1 MRSEG
6 CLFNSGGLGIYAAL
20 IATRCCCSDRNRLQ
34 ASATVRGRS
43 AMALT
48 LGEAFGEGFGWK
60 HDAADSCEIA
70 RKRVE
75 KVRGWRMSSLRR
87 RGIL

>member
-6 CLFNSGGLGIYAAL
+6 SSLNSAGLG
-20 IATRCCCSDRNRLQ
+20 SSSRLVVV
-34 ASATVRGRS
+34 AFATVRGRP
-43 AMALT
+43 ALT

-60 HDAADSCEIA
+60 HDVSDSCEIA

-75 KVRGWRMSSLRR
+75 A
-87 RGIL
+87 